1 MEHTIYVNNIR
12 DMITSSRS
20 NCGYNAMDDV
30 SKYSVGWT
38 NLAGDNI
45 YADMHSVGPYTYAKI
60 LEGQGCTDITIY
72 FRGELIDHYVQ
83 GRSTRNISSLQDS
96 K

>member
-1 MEHTIYVNNIR
+1 MEHTNYANNIR
-12 DMITSSRS
+12 DRITSSRS

-38 NLAGDNI
+38 NIAGDNI
-45 YADMHSVGPYTYAKI
+45 YADMHSVGPYTYAKM
-60 LEGQGCTDITIY
+60 LEGQGCTDIAIY

-83 GRSTRNISSLQDS
+83 GRSTRNISSF
-96 K
+96 

>member
-1 MEHTIYVNNIR
+1 MEHTNYVNNIR
-12 DMITSSRS
+12 DRITPYRS

-30 SKYSVGWT
+30 SKYSVSWT

-45 YADMHSVGPYTYAKI
+45 YADMHSVGPYTYAKM

-72 FRGELIDHYVQ
+72 FY
-83 GRSTRNISSLQDS
+83 TRNGIEVLPAPKWRPVSY
-96 K
+96 